1 MKDYVTN
8 ISQLGLE
15 RSHSHTPPMDTY
27 LPVFQVSLKGRASLC
42 LSVPMT

>member
-15 RSHSHTPPMDTY
+15 RSHSHTPPMDD
-27 LPVFQVSLKGRASLC
+27 LPACLPSKFKGKSIIM
-42 LSVPMT
+42 S